1 MSRVIPVIPDPSTLS
16 SEEKCNY
23 CTNTTC
29 CTYITH
35 QIDSPRSLEDFDTL
49 LWQVSHESTQLYKED
64 GDWYLL
70 INNRCMH
77 IQEDGRC
84 GIYEK
89 RPQVCRDH
97 SNDDCEFNTPAG
109 PDDFDL
115 FFGGY
120 EALDKYCRKRF
131 KGWDKRFEK
140 FSREKD

>member
-16 SEEKCNY
+16 SEEKCSY

-29 CTYITH
+29 CTYIT
-35 QIDSPRSLEDFDTL
+35 QEIDSPRSMADFDTL
-49 LWQVSHESTQLYKED
+49 LWQLSHESTQLYKED

-77 IQEDGRC
+77 IQKDGRC

-115 FFGGY
+115 FFAGY
-120 EALDKYCRKRF
+120 EELDKYCRKRF

-140 FSREKD
+140 FAREKD